1 MINTCMAKFRG
12 FNTVDNFSAPFTLTG
27 DELVK
32 RDLKNEFY
40 TKKGE
45 RVMRPNFGSIVW
57 DLLMD
62 PMSASLITDI
72 EEDVDKIVG
81 RDPRVS
87 LLNTTVTALEQAI
100 RVDIDLRFIPTEN
113 EDTLYLMYVRETAEV
128 M

>member
-1 MINTCMAKFRG
+1 MANFRG
-12 FNTVDNFSAPFTLTG
+12 FNTVDTINAPYTLSG

-40 TKKGE
+40 TKRGE

-62 PMSASLITDI
+62 PMSPRVVTDI
-72 EEDVDKIVG
+72 EEDVDKIVE

-87 LLNTTVTALEQAI
+87 LLKTTVTALEHAI
-100 RVDIDLRFIPTEN
+100 RVDIDLRFIPTQN
-113 EDTLYLMYVRETAEV
+113 EDTLYLMYVRETAEG

>member
-1 MINTCMAKFRG
+1 MAKFRG

-57 DLLMD
+57 DLLMN

-72 EEDVDKIVG
+72 EEDVEKIVG